1 MGIEFKIK
9 QMNGGGG
16 EKNKN
21 SPRRFTEYQNV
32 LISYMLGIS
41 QNKYSNFENK
51 YVPGIF
57 NLTESNYMYM

>member
-1 MGIEFKIK
+1 
-9 QMNGGGG
+9 MNGGGG